1 MPFTQPPVFG
11 INIDPSTA
19 NLDSA
24 LQRARLADES
34 GVEMVTIQDHPY
46 NPDFLDTWTLLTT
59 LATRTERVHI
69 ATNVMNTPLRPPA
82 MMAKMAATLDLITKG
97 RLELELGAGSYIEG
111 MQAWGGAVGQT
122 PGQRFQAFKEYAEI
136 VRGMWDHAGGRF
148 SYSGGFYKVGEL
160 IPGPAPAHPI
170 PLWFGAGG
178 PRMLRLTG
186 RMADGWLVGTI
197 YVPPQQLLE
206 VNRLLDEGAVQTG
219 RNPSEVRRGYNLFGT
234 IKLRAGEN
242 YQLNRPGLVLGTP
255 AEWVE
260 TLVRY
265 HLEYRHDT
273 FIFWP
278 VAGDEEAQIKVF
290 LNEIMPEVR
299 KQIREIQEKEAQ
311 AKSYPDVF

>member
-1 MPFTQPPVFG
+1 
-11 INIDPSTA
+11 
-19 NLDSA
+19 
-24 LQRARLADES
+24 
-34 GVEMVTIQDHPY
+34 
-46 NPDFLDTWTLLTT
+46 
-59 LATRTERVHI
+59 
-69 ATNVMNTPLRPPA
+69 
-82 MMAKMAATLDLITKG
+82 
-97 RLELELGAGSYIEG
+97 

-122 PGQRFQAFKEYAEI
+122 PGQRYQAFKEYAEI
-136 VRGMWDHAGGRF
+136 MRGMWDHASGRF

-197 YVPPQQLLE
+197 YVPPQQLPE
-206 VNRLLDEGAVQTG
+206 VNRLLDEGAAQAG
-219 RNPSEVRRGYNLFGT
+219 RNPSEVRRGYNLFGA
-234 IKLRAGEN
+234 IKLRTGEN